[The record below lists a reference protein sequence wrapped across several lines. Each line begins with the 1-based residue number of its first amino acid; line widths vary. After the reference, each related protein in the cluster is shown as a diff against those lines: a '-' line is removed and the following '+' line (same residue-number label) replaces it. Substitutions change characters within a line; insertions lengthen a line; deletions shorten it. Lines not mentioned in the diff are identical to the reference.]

1 MNPLHT
7 NPTRRVLINSAAAVS
22 AVVVFFGVLHIA
34 DTEAEPASQQATI
47 GAQAQAQDQRLQ
59 RAARALCQAEAGPSA
74 QALWTVDGDLVCRPA
89 LITAQGAQP

>member
-1 MNPLHT
+1 MNHLHP

-34 DTEAEPASQQATI
+34 DTEADQASHLATI

-59 RAARALCQAEAGPSA
+59 RAASALCQAEVGPGA

-89 LITAQGAQP
+89 LITAEAEQ